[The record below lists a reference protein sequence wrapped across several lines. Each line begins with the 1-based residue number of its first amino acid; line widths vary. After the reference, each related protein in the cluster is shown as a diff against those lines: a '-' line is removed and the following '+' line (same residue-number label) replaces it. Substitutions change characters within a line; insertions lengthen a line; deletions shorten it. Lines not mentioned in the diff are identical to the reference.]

1 MSIKANL
8 LMDQGASYRA
18 SINIEDENGVVV
30 PLTGYTAIAQIRKYF
45 TSSIAY
51 SFTVEIDQPNGIITL
66 IMTKA
71 QTSLIK
77 AGRYVFDCLVTDPS
91 NFSTRLIEGIIDIRP
106 GVSR

>member
-18 SINIEDENGVVV
+18 SINIEDENGIKV

-45 TSSIAY
+45 TSSISY
-51 SFTVEIDQPNGIITL
+51 NFTVEIDAPNGIITL

-71 QTSLIK
+71 QTAIIK

-91 NFSTRLIEGIIDIRP
+91 NFSVRLIEGIIDVRP